1 MEKNIY
7 RCCLL
12 LVILVMSLNEAAMAQ
27 DKTNIV
33 EYGYFSK
40 KKDYKNFPEGWN
52 LPGSVY
58 SDYKNNKS
66 LCRPGCQDSY
76 CLLFQ
81 PQNNI
86 VLESNLN
93 GNTNILKVEPGA
105 EYKIAIWAKDHSN
118 DSSGSNRF
126 DVEFDWY
133 AESEPNYDYKP
144 ISRGN
149 KVKSFTVSL
158 DWESYTANVK
168 VPDGIHSATLKLRFK
183 SYGSMIYIDDISMVK
198 IKNGETGGVPKPS
211 GVKVNPSQHEVEMSW
226 SAISDK
232 AVHWKYQL
240 EGGKEVDLGIQTNL
254 VLEKLNANTTYKIS
268 IWGEK
273 DGKQSQKEVKQI
285 TTAPF
290 KYAEHDPLRI
300 PYLRSINAAGT
311 CWKHLKTYFNEL
323 YDLNATITYKQ
334 NGKIIVPDE
343 NGILNLEWK
352 PTVSEFLDKTTLE
365 VTIDEGNDKK
375 WTLTYYLSVSKDPVN
390 Y

>member
-1 MEKNIY
+1 MKYSIY

-12 LVILVMSLNEAAMAQ
+12 LVVLVMSLNGATAQ

-33 EYGYFSK
+33 EYGDFSK
-40 KKDYKNFPEGWN
+40 KKEYKSFPEGWS

-66 LCRPGCQDSY
+66 LCRPGSKDSF

-81 PQNNI
+81 PQNNV
-86 VLESNLN
+86 VLGSNLY
-93 GNTNILKVEPGA
+93 GNQNILKVEPGA
-105 EYKIAIWAKDHSN
+105 EYEVTIWAKDHSE

-126 DVEFDWY
+126 EVEFDWY
-133 AESEPNYDYKP
+133 AESEPNYEHVP
-144 ISRGN
+144 IRRGV
-149 KVKSFTVSL
+149 KVKSFSVSL
-158 DWESYTANVK
+158 DWKSYTAQVK
-168 VPDGIHSATLKLRFK
+168 VPDGIHSAALKVRFK
-183 SYGSMIYIDDISMVK
+183 SYGSMIYMDDISMVK
-198 IKNGETGGVPKPS
+198 TKKGETGGVPKPS
-211 GVKVNPSQHEVEMSW
+211 SIKINPSQHEIEMSW
-226 SAISDK
+226 SAVSDK
-232 AVHWKYQL
+232 TVRWKYQL

-254 VLEKLNANTTYKIS
+254 VLERLNAHTTYKIS

-273 DGKQSQKEVKQI
+273 NGKQSQKEVKQI

-290 KYAEHDPLRI
+290 KYAENDPQRV
-300 PYLRSINAAGT
+300 PYLRSVNAAGT

-343 NGILNLEWK
+343 NGVLNLEWK